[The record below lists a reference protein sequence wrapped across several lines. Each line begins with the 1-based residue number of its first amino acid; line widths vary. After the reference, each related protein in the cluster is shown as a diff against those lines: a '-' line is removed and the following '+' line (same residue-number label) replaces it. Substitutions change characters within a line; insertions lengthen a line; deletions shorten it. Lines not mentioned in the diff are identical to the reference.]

1 MAHPYSEHRE
11 VHAGQKRAKE
21 RSKHFQTGGAVKLA
35 TGGAVSKLKRGGHAK
50 DHDKA
55 EHKAAG
61 GAAKPRLDKLARGG
75 AAKKGGKAHHTHIN
89 IMVAPK
95 GGGDAGAPPPG
106 LGAGGPPPMGGGAPP
121 MVPKGPMPPPPGG
134 PMGAGPPGMPPG
146 MPPPGAGGPPGM
158 KPPGMMKRGGK
169 VYSGI
174 SSKANIEHW
183 AKRTGENTRYEKGG
197 KVPMDAGSRS
207 GEGRLEKIKAYGGKA
222 RSG

>member
-1 MAHPYSEHRE
+1 MTHPFESHKE
-11 VHAGQKRAKE
+11 VHHGRKRAKE
-21 RSKHFQTGGAVKLA
+21 MSKTFQTGGAVKLA
-35 TGGAVSKLKRGGHAK
+35 TGGAVSKLKSGGPA
-50 DHDKA
+50 KA
-55 EHKAAG
+55 EHKATG
-61 GAAKPRLDKLARGG
+61 GATKPRLDKFARGG
-75 AAKKGGKAHHTHIN
+75 GTKKGGKAHHTHIN

-106 LGAGGPPPMGGGAPP
+106 LGAGGPPPPGMGAPP

-134 PMGAGPPGMPPG
+134 PMGGGPPG

-183 AKRTGENTRYEKGG
+183 AKRTGENTKYAKGG
-197 KVPMDAGSRS
+197 MVPMKAGACN

-222 RSG
+222 RGG